1 MKKTRVIIL
10 SLIVLFA
17 VCATLV
23 GCQPNGIVNYQQYS
37 NKYNAVMYST
47 SKDWI
52 LTSFLEDNK
61 VKGAYYKNPDYIE
74 SENDSVDKYY
84 YDETSPKH
92 RTFIVDNQ
100 DTYNTI
106 FKENA
111 LRVDFNKEIVY
122 LYIFADIYPSRKYY
136 IDNIL
141 LEEEQVNI
149 YYKVE
154 KNNKNDASAPGQRC
168 LIVVMKKT
176 NTSNVKFVKQK

>member
-1 MKKTRVIIL
+1 MKKTRAIIL

-23 GCQPNGIVNYQQYS
+23 GCQPNGIVNYQQYC

-111 LRVDFNKEIVY
+111 LRVDFNK
-122 LYIFADIYPSRKYY
+122 
-136 IDNIL
+136 
-141 LEEEQVNI
+141 
-149 YYKVE
+149 
-154 KNNKNDASAPGQRC
+154 
-168 LIVVMKKT
+168 
-176 NTSNVKFVKQK
+176 

>member
-1 MKKTRVIIL
+1 MKKTRAIIL
-10 SLIVLFA
+10 ILIVLFA

-23 GCQPNGIVNYQQYS
+23 GCQPNGKHYI

-84 YDETSPKH
+84 YDETSPAH

-122 LYIFADIYPSRKYY
+122 LYIFADIYPSRKYF

-176 NTSNVKFVKQK
+176 NTSNVKFVKQ